1 LSILP
6 SLRFIYPE
14 LVLVGFALAAM
25 MGATFVKRQSLIGF
39 GALIGVVLGIF
50 LLPVSFEAGPAILSS
65 MLSHDSFSIFFRT
78 VILLIA
84 GLIVLL
90 SIGDK
95 EGNREDIGEYYF
107 FLLTVTVAMMIAVSA
122 NNLMMIYIAV
132 ETISIISYIMAGFLK
147 RNVISSE
154 AGMKYFLF
162 GALSTGVMLYGISL
176 LFGLFGTL
184 SLPGMMQATLTNSV
198 NPAALTLSVILVI
211 VGLGFKCSLV
221 PFHMWTPDV
230 YEGAPTPVSAL
241 LSVGPKAVGFALF
254 IRIFVENI
262 VPLNFPWVN
271 LATVMAI
278 VTMTVGNIS
287 ALKQNNIKRLLAFST
302 IAQAGYI
309 FIGLTVGTAAGTK
322 ATLFYLFVYTLM
334 NVGAFAAVISISNSL
349 KSEAIEHYAGLYKK
363 EPFTAIALAIS
374 LLSLAGLPP
383 LSGFLAKFFVLAAAV
398 DAKLVFLAVIA
409 VINSVIALYYYIRV
423 VKFMFLHQPTGDFST
438 SRSVALTIALTV
450 TAFGNIILGVW
461 PHPILNWLTSLS
473 PL

>member
-1 LSILP
+1 
-6 SLRFIYPE
+6 
-14 LVLVGFALAAM
+14 M
-25 MGATFVKRQSLIGF
+25 MGATFIKRQNLLGF
-39 GALIGVVLGIF
+39 GALIGVVWGMF
-50 LLPVSFEAGPAILSS
+50 LLPVSFQAGPAILSN

-84 GLIVLL
+84 GLIILI

-95 EGNREDIGEYYF
+95 TGNQEDIGEYYF

-122 NNLMMIYIAV
+122 NHLMMIYIAI

-162 GALSTGVMLYGISL
+162 GAVSTGVMLYGISL
-176 LFGLFGTL
+176 LYGLFGTL
-184 SLPGMMQATLTNSV
+184 SLPVMMQTVTTSGV
-198 NPAALTLSVILVI
+198 NPAALSLAAILVI

-254 IRIFVENI
+254 IRIFMENI

-271 LATVMAI
+271 LAVAMAI
-278 VTMTVGNIS
+278 VTMTVGNIA

-309 FIGLTVGTAAGTK
+309 FIGLTVGTEAGTK

-334 NVGAFAAVISISNSL
+334 NVGAFAAVIAISNSL

-398 DAKLVFLAVIA
+398 ESKLIFLAIIA
-409 VINSVIALYYYIRV
+409 VLNSVIALYYYIRV
-423 VKFMFLHQPTGDFST
+423 IKVMFLHEPTGDLLT
-438 SRSVALTIALTV
+438 SRSVALSIVLTV
-450 TAFGNIILGVW
+450 TVIGNIILGVW
-461 PHPILNWLTSLS
+461 PHPVLNWLTNLF
-473 PL
+473 P